1 MNFGA
6 AGDLAI
12 GISGSGNST
21 NVVNAL
27 EWANRHEVVSFA
39 LTGYDGGRVKDVAR
53 YGLHVSLNDMEMVE
67 SIHLAVAHWVV
78 DDVRARI
85 NRRGRH
91 SEPPAAAT
99 QA

>member
-1 MNFGA
+1 
-6 AGDLAI
+6 
-12 GISGSGNST
+12 
-21 NVVNAL
+21 
-27 EWANRHEVVSFA
+27 
-39 LTGYDGGRVKDVAR
+39 
-53 YGLHVSLNDMEMVE
+53 VE